1 MIQLNNIHKELE
13 KVYKDLM
20 KSKEVYQ
27 KHEKAWMKLRKE
39 FETLDYEL
47 AMMDGRYKVL
57 PAQGV
62 RVKKVASANDL
73 SVDQI
78 LKIAKELGIDLD
90 KE

>member
-1 MIQLNNIHKELE
+1 
-13 KVYKDLM
+13 M